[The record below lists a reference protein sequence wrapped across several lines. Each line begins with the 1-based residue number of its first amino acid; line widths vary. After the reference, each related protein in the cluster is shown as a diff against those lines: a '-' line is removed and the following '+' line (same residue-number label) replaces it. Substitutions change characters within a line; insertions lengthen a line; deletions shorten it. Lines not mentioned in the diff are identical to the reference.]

1 MNDLFKVGE
10 FLLNYFLGKKKIIGE
25 KSWEISAEILN
36 QLRKILILVV
46 LTIGSLALFC
56 MGMSYLIE
64 RFLNNLDN
72 GQALFTPSIWFILGF
87 LVICV
92 GVMVYATR
100 KQSWLDIFKLER
112 KKEVVTKIPSGAS
125 AIESVLSLLIM
136 DFIKER
142 EQKRELEKNLTKVS
156 KHE

>member
-1 MNDLFKVGE
+1 MSELFKVGE
-10 FLLNYFLGKKKIIGE
+10 FLLNYVLGKRKSIGE

-46 LTIGSLALFC
+46 LTIGSLTLFC

-87 LVICV
+87 IVICI

-100 KQSWLDIFKLER
+100 KKNWLNIFKSEI
-112 KKEVVTKIPSGAS
+112 KEEPAS
-125 AIESVLSLLIM
+125 QVSPGVNAIESVLSLLIL

-156 KHE
+156 RHE

>member
-1 MNDLFKVGE
+1 MNELFRVGE

-46 LTIGSLALFC
+46 LTVGSLALFC
-56 MGMSYLIE
+56 LGMSYLIE

-87 LVICV
+87 LFICI

-100 KQSWLDIFKLER
+100 KQNWLNIFKSER
-112 KKEVVTKIPSGAS
+112 KEEVTSQAPSGIN
-125 AIESVLSLLIM
+125 AIESVLSLLIL